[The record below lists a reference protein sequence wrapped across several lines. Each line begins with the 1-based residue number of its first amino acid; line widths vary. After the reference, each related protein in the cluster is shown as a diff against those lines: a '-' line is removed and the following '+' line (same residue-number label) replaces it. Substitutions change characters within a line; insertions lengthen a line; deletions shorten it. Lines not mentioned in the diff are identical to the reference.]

1 MEIIDV
7 HVHAL
12 PRGTMCGGEADARLE
27 TLLAAL
33 EANGIGRAV
42 LLPINDLSWQPVQEM
57 NDFSVQVVKEHPHL
71 AGFIDLDLSRVH
83 YSSGIEVLEAE
94 IVRRQEQ
101 GLRGIKVHPQNLGLD
116 ADDWRL
122 LPVYRLAGEIGLPVT
137 IHCYPGS
144 PPGTMENSHP
154 RHIEKVVRVFRN
166 TTFIIAHLGGV
177 PYFPLLPLL
186 CQHNVYFDTSGVLSE
201 MWGFYRPGQIR
212 HLLAKVGYERILFGS
227 DFPEE
232 IGRQVAI
239 LREVVP
245 EDRQAEVLA
254 GNAERLGERF
264 GWWGQVPSRS
274 EG

>member
-1 MEIIDV
+1 MEIIDA

-12 PRGTMCGGEADARLE
+12 PRGTMCGGEVDARLE

-33 EANGIGRAV
+33 EANRIAMAV
-42 LLPINDLSWQPVQEM
+42 LVPINDLSWQPVQEM
-57 NDFSVQVVKEHPHL
+57 NAFTVQAVKDHREL
-71 AGFIDLDLSRVH
+71 VGFIDLDLSRVH
-83 YSSGIEVLEAE
+83 YTGGVAALEAE
-94 IVRRQEQ
+94 IVRLQGQ

-122 LPVYRLAGEIGLPVT
+122 LPVYRLAGEIGLPVM

-154 RHIEKVVRVFRN
+154 RHIEKVLRVFHQ

-186 CQHNVYFDTSGVLSE
+186 SLDNVYFDTSGVLRE
-201 MWGFYRPGQIR
+201 LWDFYRPGQIR
-212 HLLAKVGYERILFGS
+212 QVLGKIGYERLLFGS

-232 IGRQVAI
+232 IAPQLAV

-245 EDRQAEVLA
+245 EEHQEAVLA
-254 GNAERLGERF
+254 GNIRRLGERF
-264 GWWGQVPSRS
+264 GWWA
-274 EG
+274 